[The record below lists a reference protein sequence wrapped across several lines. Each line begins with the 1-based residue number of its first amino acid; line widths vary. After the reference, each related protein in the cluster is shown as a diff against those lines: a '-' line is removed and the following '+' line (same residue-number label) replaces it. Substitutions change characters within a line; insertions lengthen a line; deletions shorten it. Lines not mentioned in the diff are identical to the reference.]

1 MRSLLFND
9 ILSRLIYNLFYDN
22 QNQKR
27 SIFISKIKLAVYLF
41 VLLQN
46 VSQIA
51 IRLIKSIP
59 CLTLLVRI
67 LILILPTS
75 YVVYLIYIKYMKQVQ
90 LFFSNIFSSSTQSV
104 GSLDIFYV
112 PFQNFLNPSKRTAT
126 IGPLFRSKNLNAR

>member
-1 MRSLLFND
+1 MRSSLFNE

-41 VLLQN
+41 VLLKN

-59 CLTLLVRI
+59 CLTLLLGI

-75 YVVYLIYIKYMKQVQ
+75 YVVYLIYIKYMKQ
-90 LFFSNIFSSSTQSV
+90 LFFSLIFFSSSTQSV

-126 IGPLFRSKNLNAR
+126 IGPLFGAKT

>member
-41 VLLQN
+41 VLLKN

-75 YVVYLIYIKYMKQVQ
+75 YVVYLIYIKYMKQ
-90 LFFSNIFSSSTQSV
+90 LFFSLIFFSSSTQSV

-126 IGPLFRSKNLNAR
+126 IGPLFGAKT

>member
-41 VLLQN
+41 VLLKN

-59 CLTLLVRI
+59 CLTLLVRN
-67 LILILPTS
+67 LILILPTYS
-75 YVVYLIYIKYMKQVQ
+75 YVVYLIYIKYMKQ
-90 LFFSNIFSSSTQSV
+90 L
-104 GSLDIFYV
+104 
-112 PFQNFLNPSKRTAT
+112 
-126 IGPLFRSKNLNAR
+126 